1 MTYYIVKGR
10 TIVDNKE
17 IVKEF
22 TREKDAIEY
31 IKKLGAQY
39 GVNAQIVKMDAG
51 CQYEYSYNP
60 NREKVIKLLDT
71 YSIPYELDDYL
82 NIKIIF

>member
-10 TIVDNKE
+10 TIVDNEE

-22 TREKDAIEY
+22 TREKDAIDY

-39 GVNAQIVKMDAG
+39 GVNAQIVKMDEG

-60 NREKVIKLLDT
+60 NRKKVIKLLEKNN
-71 YSIPYELDDYL
+71 ILYELDDYL